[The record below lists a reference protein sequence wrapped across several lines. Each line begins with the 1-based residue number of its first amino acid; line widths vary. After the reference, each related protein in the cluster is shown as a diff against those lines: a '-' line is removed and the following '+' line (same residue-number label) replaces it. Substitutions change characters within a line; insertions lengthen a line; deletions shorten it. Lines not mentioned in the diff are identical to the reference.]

1 VISSDVVIIGGGP
14 GGSATAISLLAHA
27 PALSV
32 TLVEASRYET
42 SRVGESLPPIARSLL
57 ETLDLWDAFSALGA
71 RQSFGTSAVWG
82 HATSVDNEFIFMP
95 ANTGWQL
102 DRASF
107 DAMLAN
113 EAKKR
118 GAVLMLDTSVRGVQ
132 KIDAGWRLSLSNG
145 CILSSRFVVDAT
157 GGSALF
163 ARRAGARFVELDR
176 LVGISRF
183 FECGESDARLIVETF
198 ADGWWYTAGLPNG
211 KRVTCCVTDADLAQR
226 MKLSE
231 AAIWQQQLST
241 TNTVAKITN
250 PSKPCGTVTVRS
262 TNSRLLDPVCGDD
275 WLAVGDA
282 ASRFDPLSSQGII
295 KALRSGIFA
304 SYAIGDLL
312 LRGDHVA
319 MRRYRR
325 FVREEFKSYLQTRL
339 KYYRQ
344 EQRWP
349 DSEFWRRR
357 HAQPPLL
364 RQRVEAL
371 EVGAVGEKLGF
382 EFGFR

>member
-1 VISSDVVIIGGGP
+1 MISSDVAIIGGGP

-32 TLVEASRYET
+32 TLIEASRYEA
-42 SRVGESLPPIARSLL
+42 SRVGESLPPIARSLF
-57 ETLDLWDAFSALGA
+57 ETLGLWDAFSALGA
-71 RQSFGTSAVWG
+71 RESFGTSVVWG

-132 KIDAGWRLSLSNG
+132 KIDGGWRLSLSNG
-145 CILSSRFVVDAT
+145 CVLSSRFVVDAT
-157 GGSALF
+157 GGSAFF
-163 ARRAGARFVELDR
+163 ARRAGARFVDLDR

-183 FECGESDARLIVETF
+183 YECGESDARLMVETF

-211 KRVTCCVTDADLAQR
+211 KRVTCCVTDADLAQQ
-226 MKLSE
+226 MKLNE
-231 AAIWQQQLST
+231 TDGWQRQLST
-241 TNTVAKITN
+241 TSTIAKITN
-250 PSKPCGTVTVRS
+250 LDKPSGTITVRS
-262 TNSRLLDPVCGDD
+262 TNSRLLDPVFGED

-282 ASRFDPLSSQGII
+282 ASRFDPLSSQGIV

-312 LRGDHVA
+312 LRGDHAA
-319 MRRYRR
+319 MRRYQR
-325 FVREEFKSYLQTRL
+325 FVTEEFRSNVQTRL

-349 DSEFWRRR
+349 ASEFWRRR
-357 HAQPPLL
+357 HSEPPLL
-364 RQRVEAL
+364 RQRMEAL
-371 EVGAVGEKLGF
+371 EVGAVGEELGF
-382 EFGFR
+382 EFGLR

>member
-1 VISSDVVIIGGGP
+1 MISSDVAIIGGGP

-27 PALSV
+27 PALSI
-32 TLVEASRYET
+32 TLIEASRYET

-57 ETLDLWDAFSALGA
+57 ETLHLWDAFSALGA
-71 RQSFGTSAVWG
+71 RESFGTSAVWG

-107 DAMLAN
+107 DAMLSN

-118 GAVLMLDTSVRGVQ
+118 GAVLMLGTSLRSAQRVDGRWQ
-132 KIDAGWRLSLSNG
+132 LSLSNG
-145 CILSSRFVVDAT
+145 SQVLTKFVVDAS
-157 GGSALF
+157 GGAGSF
-163 ARRAGARFVELDR
+163 ARRAGARFVDLDR

-226 MKLSE
+226 MKLNE

-241 TNTVAKITN
+241 TNNVAKITN
-250 PSKPCGTVTVRS
+250 DRKPSGTLTVRS
-262 TNSRLLDPVCGDD
+262 TNSRLLDPVFGED

-282 ASRFDPLSSQGII
+282 ASRFDPLSSQGIV

-312 LRGDHVA
+312 LRGDHAA

-325 FVREEFKSYLQTRL
+325 FVTEEFRSYLQTRL

-357 HAQPPLL
+357 HSEPPLL

-371 EVGAVGEKLGF
+371 EMGAVREELGF
-382 EFGFR
+382 EFGLG

>member
-14 GGSATAISLLAHA
+14 GGAATAISLLAHA

-32 TLVEASRYET
+32 TLIEATRYEA
-42 SRVGESLPPIARSLL
+42 SRVGESLPPVTRSLL
-57 ETLDLWDAFSALGA
+57 ETLDLWEAFTALGA
-71 RQSFGTSAVWG
+71 RESFGTSAVWG
-82 HATSVDNEFIFMP
+82 QSTSVDNEFIFMP

-102 DRASF
+102 DRSSF

-118 GAVLMLDTSVRGVQ
+118 GVVLMLGTSLRGAQ
-132 KIDAGWRLSLSNG
+132 KIDDGWQLNLSTGSQVLTK
-145 CILSSRFVVDAT
+145 FVVDAT
-157 GGSALF
+157 GGSASF
-163 ARRAGARFVELDR
+163 ARRAGARFVDLDR

-183 FECGESDARLIVETF
+183 FECDEGDARLMVETF

-226 MKLSE
+226 MKLNE
-231 AAIWQQQLST
+231 TDAWQQRLST
-241 TNTVAKITN
+241 TSTVAKITN
-250 PSKPCGTVTVRS
+250 MRKPCSTITVRS

-282 ASRFDPLSSQGII
+282 ASRFDPLSSQGIL

-304 SYAIGDLL
+304 SYAIGDIL
-312 LRGDHVA
+312 LRGDHA
-319 MRRYRR
+319 ALRRYQRS
-325 FVREEFKSYLQTRL
+325 VTEEFRSYLQTRL

-349 DSEFWRRR
+349 NSEFWRRR
-357 HAQPPLL
+357 HVL
-364 RQRVEAL
+364 RN
-371 EVGAVGEKLGF
+371 
-382 EFGFR
+382 

>member
-1 VISSDVVIIGGGP
+1 MIFSDVTILGGGP

-32 TLVEASRYET
+32 TLVEATRYEA
-42 SRVGESLPPIARSLL
+42 SRVGESLPPLARPLL
-57 ETLDLWDAFSALGA
+57 ETLNLWDAFSALGA
-71 RQSFGTSAVWG
+71 RESFGTSAVWG
-82 HATSVDNEFIFMP
+82 QATSVDNEFIFMP

-113 EAKKR
+113 EGKKR
-118 GAVLMLDTSVRGVQ
+118 GAVLMPGTSLRGAQRV
-132 KIDAGWRLSLSNG
+132 DDGWRLSLSDG
-145 CILSSRFVVDAT
+145 CQLSTKFVVDAT
-157 GGSALF
+157 GGSASF
-163 ARRAGARFVELDR
+163 ARRAGARFVDLDR

-183 FECGESDARLIVETF
+183 FECVEADSRLMVETF
-198 ADGWWYTAGLPNG
+198 ADGWWYTAGLPHG

-226 MKLSE
+226 IKLNE
-231 AAIWQQQLST
+231 PDVWQEQLAT
-241 TNTVAKITN
+241 TSTVAKITN
-250 PSKPCGTVTVRS
+250 TRKPCSTITVRS
-262 TNSRLLDPVCGDD
+262 TNSRLLDPLVGES

-282 ASRFDPLSSQGII
+282 ASRFDPLSSQGIV

-312 LRGDHVA
+312 MNGDDA
-319 MRRYRR
+319 GLRRYQRY
-325 FVREEFKSYLQTRL
+325 VTEEFKSYTQTRL

-349 DSEFWRRR
+349 NSEFWRRR
-357 HAQPPLL
+357 HEGKSEIILD
-364 RQRVEAL
+364 RVST
-371 EVGAVGEKLGF
+371 GAVATWSA
-382 EFGFR
+382 

>member
-1 VISSDVVIIGGGP
+1 VISSDVTIVGGGP
-14 GGSATAISLLAHA
+14 GGSATAISLVAHA
-27 PALSV
+27 PTLSV
-32 TLVEASRYET
+32 TLIEASRYET
-42 SRVGESLPPIARSLL
+42 SRVGESLPPLARSLL
-57 ETLDLWDAFSALGA
+57 ETINLWEAFSALGA
-71 RQSFGTSAVWG
+71 RESFGTSAVWG
-82 HATSVDNEFIFMP
+82 QPAASDNEFIFMP
-95 ANTGWQL
+95 LNTGWQL

-118 GAVLMLDTSVRGVQ
+118 GAVLMLGTSIRGAE
-132 KIDAGWRLSLSNG
+132 KIEEGWQLSLANG
-145 CILSSRFVVDAT
+145 CQLSARFVVDAT
-157 GGSALF
+157 GGSASF

-183 FECGESDARLIVETF
+183 FECGEADARLMVETF

-226 MKLSE
+226 MKLNE
-231 AAIWQQQLST
+231 TDNWQQQLAT
-241 TNTVAKITN
+241 TNNVAKITN
-250 PSKPCGTVTVRS
+250 TRKPSGTVTVRS
-262 TNSRLLDPVCGDD
+262 TNSRLLDPVVGDS

-282 ASRFDPLSSQGII
+282 ASRFDPLSSQGIV

-312 LRGDHVA
+312 LRGDESGL
-319 MRRYRR
+319 RRYQRY
-325 FVREEFKSYLQTRL
+325 VTEEFRSYTQTRL

-349 DSEFWRRR
+349 NSEFWRRR
-357 HAQPPLL
+357 HAQP
-364 RQRVEAL
+364 
-371 EVGAVGEKLGF
+371 
-382 EFGFR
+382 

>member
-1 VISSDVVIIGGGP
+1 VISSDVTIVGGGP

-32 TLVEASRYET
+32 TLIEASQYET

-57 ETLDLWDAFSALGA
+57 ETLHLWDAFSALGA
-71 RQSFGTSAVWG
+71 RESFGTSAIWG
-82 HATSVDNEFIFMP
+82 QATSVDNEFIFMP

-102 DRASF
+102 DRTSF
-107 DAMLAN
+107 DAMLAH

-118 GAVLMLDTSVRGVQ
+118 GALLMLGTSFRGAQRVD
-132 KIDAGWRLSLSNG
+132 DAWQLQLSNG
-145 CILSSRFVVDAT
+145 CQLASKFVVDAT
-157 GGSALF
+157 GGSASF
-163 ARRAGARFVELDR
+163 ARRAGARFVDLDR
-176 LVGISRF
+176 LVGVSRF
-183 FECGESDARLIVETF
+183 FECGEADARLMVETF
-198 ADGWWYTAGLPNG
+198 ANGWWYTAGLPNG

-226 MKLSE
+226 MNLNE
-231 AAIWQQQLST
+231 TDAWQQQLAT

-250 PSKPCGTVTVRS
+250 TRKPCSTVTVRS
-262 TNSRLLDPVCGDD
+262 TNSRLLDQVCGEG

-312 LRGDHVA
+312 LRADHA
-319 MRRYRR
+319 GLRRYRR
-325 FVREEFKSYLQTRL
+325 FVTEEFRSYLQTRR

-349 DSEFWRRR
+349 HTEFWRRR
-357 HAQPPLL
+357 HEDYSLAHLI
-364 RQRVEAL
+364 
-371 EVGAVGEKLGF
+371 
-382 EFGFR
+382 